1 MDAESYDYVIV
12 GAGSAGCALAD
23 RLSEEHDV
31 RVLILEAGGWDRDPW
46 IHIPLGWGK
55 ILQKRLHD
63 WDYFCEA
70 EENVGGRRAGC
81 ARGKVV
87 GGCSSTNAMAYV
99 RGNAADYDRW
109 ADSGLD
115 AWSYAHCLPY
125 FQKQGTCET
134 QAHLMFVIISIRG
147 FLRCYILCKYIYIL

>member
-1 MDAESYDYVIV
+1 MDEESYDYVIV

-23 RLSEEHDV
+23 RLSEEHDL

-70 EENVGGRRAGC
+70 EENVGGRIGSDLLE
-81 ARGKVV
+81 V
-87 GGCSSTNAMAYV
+87 
-99 RGNAADYDRW
+99 
-109 ADSGLD
+109 
-115 AWSYAHCLPY
+115 
-125 FQKQGTCET
+125 E
-134 QAHLMFVIISIRG
+134 
-147 FLRCYILCKYIYIL
+147 